1 MYTLEPNSLT
11 SLREVLGSEGADFA
25 AKTCS
30 ENAEAIKA
38 SFQKLLKAFE
48 LGNIYEQLRTL
59 DHIIWQYRPNGLDG
73 YKHRQLL
80 TEALELLIKEYHL
93 SEEAKTIASN
103 E

>member
-11 SLREVLGSEGADFA
+11 SLREVLGSDGADFA

-30 ENAEAIKA
+30 ENAEAVTA
-38 SFQKLLKAFE
+38 SFKKLQMAFE

-59 DHIIWQYRPNGLDG
+59 EHIIWLYRPNSLDG
-73 YKHRQLL
+73 YKHRQLM

-93 SEEAKTIASN
+93 SEEAKTIADT